1 MKKIPLVPLT
11 SSSSHHSDS
20 SVFNELLI
28 MQTLSHKHI
37 IQYHDSFI
45 HKNKL
50 SIITE
55 YADNGDLHSLI
66 QSHLHNNTLLS
77 EDSIWSILIQLLI
90 AISYLHSNHIIH
102 RDIKPHNIFLF
113 KSGTAKLGDFGIS
126 KRLDNSQ
133 QSTSHSMGTP
143 LYLSPE
149 ICEGK
154 AYDYKSDI
162 WMLGCVLYE
171 MLTLSQP
178 FNGST
183 LPELLYNIVHKDVG
197 DVPAIYSDELVKV
210 LRAMLVKDPQQRK
223 SIEEVMKLP
232 GVKERVMMYFINE
245 KYACGDKGFTVITEE
260 EENDVRRSSCYEMY
274 FENDN
279 DEWDDEPT
287 ITSCPCSFPEIT
299 RLSSQV
305 LQGKEEK
312 EKGDVDERTSWSTV
326 GSVNEESE
334 SSVKSRK
341 QSY

>member
-1 MKKIPLVPLT
+1 MKKIPLAPLT
-11 SSSSHHSDS
+11 SSSSSHYPDS
-20 SVFNELLI
+20 SIFNELLI

-66 QSHLHNNTLLS
+66 QSHLRNNTFIS
-77 EDSIWSILIQLLI
+77 EDSIWSIFIQLLI
-90 AISYLHSNHIIH
+90 AITYLHSNHIIH

-113 KSGTAKLGDFGIS
+113 KSGTVKLGDFGIS

-133 QSTSHSMGTP
+133 QCTSHSMGTP

-178 FNGST
+178 FHGST
-183 LPELLYNIVHKDVG
+183 LPELMYNIVHKDVD
-197 DVPAIYSDELVKV
+197 DVPAVYSEELMKV
-210 LRAMLVKDPQQRK
+210 LRAMLVKDAQQRK
-223 SIEEVMKLP
+223 SIEEVMKLSE
-232 GVKERVMMYFINE
+232 VKERVMMYFVKE
-245 KYACGDKGFTVITEE
+245 KYTCEDKGFAVITEE
-260 EENDVRRSSCYEMY
+260 EENDIRIRNAKFEMRSVGG
-274 FENDN
+274 FFALQKIFING
-279 DEWDDEPT
+279 
-287 ITSCPCSFPEIT
+287 FAQK
-299 RLSSQV
+299 QV
-305 LQGKEEK
+305 SLP
-312 EKGDVDERTSWSTV
+312 
-326 GSVNEESE
+326 
-334 SSVKSRK
+334 
-341 QSY
+341 

>member
-11 SSSSHHSDS
+11 SSSSHRPDS
-20 SVFNELLI
+20 SIFTELSIL
-28 MQTLSHKHI
+28 QSLSHKHI
-37 IQYHDSFI
+37 IRYHDSFI

-66 QSHLHNNTLLS
+66 CSHLLNSTLLS

-90 AISYLHSNHIIH
+90 AISYLHSNRIIH

-126 KRLDNSQ
+126 KRLNNSQ

-178 FNGST
+178 FHGST
-183 LPELLYNIVHKDVG
+183 LPELMHNIVHKDIG
-197 DVPAIYSDELVKV
+197 DVPAIYSDDIVKV
-210 LRAMLVKDPQQRK
+210 LRAMLVKDPQKRT
-223 SIEEVMKLP
+223 SIEEVMRLP
-232 GVKERVMMYFINE
+232 GVKERMMMYYIKE
-245 KYACGDKGFTVITEE
+245 KYACEDKGFTVITEE
-260 EENDVRRSSCYEMY
+260 DESEVRRSSCYEMY
-274 FENDN
+274 FDN
-279 DEWDDEPT
+279 DSDEWDEPT

-299 RLSSQV
+299 KLSSQMS
-305 LQGKEEK
+305 LGKDDK
-312 EKGDVDERTSWSTV
+312 EKGDEEERTSWSTV
-326 GSVNEESE
+326 GSVNEENE
-334 SSVKSRK
+334 NCVKSRK
-341 QSY
+341 